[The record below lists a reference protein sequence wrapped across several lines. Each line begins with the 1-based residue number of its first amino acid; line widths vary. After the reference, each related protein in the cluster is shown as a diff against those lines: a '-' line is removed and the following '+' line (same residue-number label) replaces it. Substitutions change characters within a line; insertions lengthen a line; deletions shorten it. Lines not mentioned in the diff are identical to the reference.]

1 MTWVCDP
8 YHGGR
13 LKIPRIDAIY
23 RAAYIVRRSFT
34 ALGAAFAASRAGATD
49 ETAPLAKTKWRIA
62 STISD
67 ISKRVGQFS
76 KPFRVCG
83 LRQHRYIVECRAE
96 RSAAGL
102 WRRRMQRCGP
112 ARNSGAIRISGL
124 ESTRLARR
132 FRVEIATFH
141 DFVLVIAGVTFR
153 RAHSADQSL
162 AAEGLAFSG
171 SNLSGSRYHSGPAD
185 SARWRAQP
193 NVDFPALPPKAAG
206 SPKTDRTEQAP

>member
-1 MTWVCDP
+1 MHRRNVLC
-8 YHGGR
+8 G
-13 LKIPRIDAIY
+13 IY
-23 RAAYIVRRSFT
+23 CAAQFQ
-34 ALGAAFAASRAGATD
+34 RAGCSLCSFPRRRNRRDSTSG
-49 ETAPLAKTKWRIA
+49 ETKWRIA

-67 ISKRVGQFS
+67 ISKPSANSPSLSEFAACGNTVTSWDVGLKDLLPGFAGAECSGVARIAIPEQSVSPALKAPGWRDAFAS
-76 KPFRVCG
+76 KSP
-83 LRQHRYIVECRAE
+83 
-96 RSAAGL
+96 
-102 WRRRMQRCGP
+102 P
-112 ARNSGAIRISGL
+112 
-124 ESTRLARR
+124 
-132 FRVEIATFH
+132 FH

-153 RAHSADQSL
+153 RAHSADQSR